1 MAHPKPASPNEPR
14 SSTDPPPTDGGKM
27 RDEGSS
33 SSTTST
39 AGAPGAT
46 GSAVAS
52 PSSPAAVNAATS
64 PSPENATE
72 SFATRTEDTTGEEQQ
87 PKREDEEVPPSY
99 ETTRSSPIYYSQPKS
114 LLNEGRFEEALQLI
128 ESTMIELRS
137 RIARGGGSEEEGQG
151 EEAGAA
157 DADNECHEAL
167 APLYYLYGTTLLYSV
182 EESDDMMNHQQQQA
196 ATGGGGEGAGMP
208 SEEMAEDI
216 QIAWENLDLARSIM
230 VDRVVGEDDIK
241 ALIVAAENCDGKSNS
256 NDVDPQDQE
265 QQDELKAKVLDLAQ
279 IHLRL
284 ADLQKANG
292 AYSDALSDYK
302 RALYLRRVALGT
314 EFDRRVADV
323 CYSLGITSM
332 MLAAEGDRAADG
344 DADAAAGGAADG
356 AGAATST
363 GLLPPGAEDG
373 ILGMMGAAA
382 QEAVAASKPT
392 PEQCRRLRERSVMHY
407 LDCGRAFGGCI
418 ALLCGVDRPEDVV
431 GEGKTIVAVEE
442 EEEGDEDEDG
452 DKKPS
457 AAAEA
462 ASSATKTVDD
472 KRHEHQAYVTA
483 SKTLADIRSKCSDL
497 ANSKPSAASAS
508 SSDAAQSGDDNNKNN
523 NNEAAIT
530 DLLELLDELQETIDS
545 QEQDMGG
552 IQEVHEMKTELL
564 DELQETI
571 DSQEQDMG
579 GIEAAITDLLELLD
593 ELQETIDSQEQ
604 DMGGIEAAI
613 TDLLELLDELQETI
627 DSQEQDMGG
636 IEAAITDL
644 LELLDE
650 LQETIDS
657 QEQDMGGIEAAIPS
671 AEPDAKRA
679 KTE

>member
-137 RIARGGGSEEEGQG
+137 RIARGGGSEEKGQG

-157 DADNECHEAL
+157 ADDDDDADNECHEAL

-182 EESDDMMNHQQQQA
+182 EESDDMMNNNQQA
-196 ATGGGGEGAGMP
+196 TGEGGMP

-442 EEEGDEDEDG
+442 EEDEDEDE

-457 AAAEA
+457 AAEA

-523 NNEAAIT
+523 NNEAVIT

-552 IQEVHEMKTELL
+552 IQEVHEMKTRIEEEVTRAA
-564 DELQETI
+564 DDPFGVAATATATANVATTDASGATTTI
-571 DSQEQDMG
+571 G
-579 GIEAAITDLLELLD
+579 FGAAPAAPAASAATATAAANTTATASAKPMMVIKKKKKRAALTTVAGATD
-593 ELQETIDSQEQ
+593 
-604 DMGGIEAAI
+604 AA
-613 TDLLELLDELQETI
+613 
-627 DSQEQDMGG
+627 
-636 IEAAITDL
+636 AA
-644 LELLDE
+644 
-650 LQETIDS
+650 
-657 QEQDMGGIEAAIPS
+657 AAKPAAASAAPATAPS

>member
-1 MAHPKPASPNEPR
+1 
-14 SSTDPPPTDGGKM
+14 
-27 RDEGSS
+27 
-33 SSTTST
+33 
-39 AGAPGAT
+39 
-46 GSAVAS
+46 
-52 PSSPAAVNAATS
+52 
-64 PSPENATE
+64 
-72 SFATRTEDTTGEEQQ
+72 
-87 PKREDEEVPPSY
+87 
-99 ETTRSSPIYYSQPKS
+99 
-114 LLNEGRFEEALQLI
+114 
-128 ESTMIELRS
+128 MIELRS

-241 ALIVAAENCDGKSNS
+241 ALIIATENCDGKSSN
-256 NDVDPQDQE
+256 NDVDRQDQDE
-265 QQDELKAKVLDLAQ
+265 QEELKAKVLDLAQ

-442 EEEGDEDEDG
+442 EEDEDEDE

-457 AAAEA
+457 AAEA

-497 ANSKPSAASAS
+497 ANSKPSAS
-508 SSDAAQSGDDNNKNN
+508 AAQSGDDNN
-523 NNEAAIT
+523 NEAVIT

-552 IQEVHEMKTELL
+552 IQEVHEMKTRIEEEVTRAA
-564 DELQETI
+564 DDPFGVAATATATANVATTDASGATTTI
-571 DSQEQDMG
+571 G
-579 GIEAAITDLLELLD
+579 FGAAPAAPAASAATATAAANTTATASAKPMMVIKKKKKRAALTTVAGATD
-593 ELQETIDSQEQ
+593 
-604 DMGGIEAAI
+604 AA
-613 TDLLELLDELQETI
+613 
-627 DSQEQDMGG
+627 
-636 IEAAITDL
+636 AA
-644 LELLDE
+644 
-650 LQETIDS
+650 
-657 QEQDMGGIEAAIPS
+657 AAKPAAASAAPATAPS